1 MIVEFKGMRVK
12 GRQNFF
18 KFAGIFGYVLVSG
31 CVAHAKFGTPQDNIM
46 SALQADVQ
54 TDNVVAG
61 KPNTPQNINQ
71 ALLQSSAAQFPSS
84 AQAPEKR
91 FDISVKNA
99 PAKSFFLG
107 LVSGT
112 PYNMVVSPDIS
123 GSISLD
129 LKNVTVQEA
138 LDAVRDIYGYDYQ
151 ETAYGFEVLPPT
163 LQTQI
168 FSVNYL
174 DVKRDGNSN
183 VNLSTGEVTNVGS
196 TNSGSTSSS
205 SSTSS
210 SPSTGGSG
218 SSGATP
224 PSGANVKS
232 TFKNDFWANLQTT
245 LMTMVGTDGGRS
257 VVVNP
262 DAGIVV
268 VHGYPKDLRGVAQY
282 LDTIQ
287 NHMNRQVILEAEI
300 LEVTLNDEYKSGIN
314 WRALNLTQGNVNN
327 VVGDLVG
334 RNPFNASSA
343 NPPFSV
349 FTSGSPNTRFQALI
363 NLLETQG
370 TVQVL
375 SSPRVSTVNNQQ
387 AVIKVGSSSFFVTNI
402 TSNQSPSGTGT
413 STSSSVTLTPFFSGI
428 NLDVTPQISRA
439 GEIVLHVHPSVSKV
453 VDDNKS
459 VNLGTQGIL
468 VLPLAKSTVRES
480 DDIVRAKNGQIIVIG
495 GLMSRQ
501 TDEEST
507 STPGASRVPF
517 FGNLFRSNDQTS
529 TKTELV
535 ILLRPVVTNDK
546 AWSDDIHSKMH
557 EFKQVNRGYH
567 VGSRP
572 EIFGTEGEVND

>member
-1 MIVEFKGMRVK
+1 VKERKG
-12 GRQNFF
+12 FF
-18 KFAGIFGYVLVSG
+18 RFAGFLGCLLVSG
-31 CVAHAKFGTPQDNIM
+31 CVAHAKHGTPQDNIM
-46 SALQADVQ
+46 SALQ
-54 TDNVVAG
+54 TDMASDKAIAG

-71 ALLQSSAAQFPSS
+71 ALLQASAAQFPSS
-84 AQAPEKR
+84 PQAPEKR

-123 GSISLD
+123 GTISLD
-129 LKNVTVQEA
+129 LKNVSIQEA

-183 VNLSTGEVTNVGS
+183 VNLSTGEVTSV
-196 TNSGSTSSS
+196 GSTSSGT
-205 SSTSS
+205 TSS
-210 SPSTGGSG
+210 SGSG
-218 SSGATP
+218 SPTGGGGSSSSGTP
-224 PSGANVKS
+224 PSGSNVKS
-232 TFKNDFWANLQTT
+232 IFKNDFWVSLQST
-245 LMTMVGTDGGRS
+245 LLTVVGTEGGRS
-257 VVVNP
+257 VIVNP
-262 DAGIVV
+262 DAGIVMV
-268 VHGYPKDLRGVAQY
+268 RGYPKDLRSVAQY

-300 LEVTLNDEYKSGIN
+300 LEVTLSDEYKSGIN
-314 WRALNLTQGNVNN
+314 WRALNLTQGIVKAS
-327 VVGDLVG
+327 
-334 RNPFNASSA
+334 NPFNTSST
-343 NPPFSV
+343 NPPFAV
-349 FTSGSPNTRFQALI
+349 FTSGSDATNFQALI
-363 NLLETQG
+363 DLLETQG

-387 AVIKVGSSSFFVTNI
+387 AVIKVGSDSFFVTNI

-428 NLDVTPQISRA
+428 NLDVTPQISQS

-459 VNLGTQGIL
+459 IDLGTQGTL
-468 VLPLAKSTVRES
+468 KLPLAKSTVRES

-495 GLMSRQ
+495 GLMSHQ
-501 TDEEST
+501 TDEESS

-517 FGNLFRSNDQTS
+517 FGNLFRSTDQKS
-529 TKTELV
+529 DKTELV
-535 ILLRPVVTNDK
+535 ILLRPTVTNDN
-546 AWSDDIHSKMH
+546 AWADKLHQSMH
-557 EFKQVNRGYH
+557 EFKNVNRGYH

-572 EIFGTEGEVND
+572 EVFGDEGEVND